1 MAKENYIAAMS
12 TSLTAAKTSPTIKD
26 TIPATPQYCFTTQN
40 TFGWHLLTAGL
51 LIQQWSQHQQ
61 IHNNNNSQLPQT
73 HLAGDIWN
81 KKISTALIHQ
91 AHRLWSIAQLQR
103 FYQNADLLDP
113 TVRQAIFSIP
123 MEEHIKKGGKHITQW
138 IQRNAKTVKKLKQM
152 RKKQLSTGQSTI
164 TRFFSH
170 TTQNIPTDLP
180 IAPPARSHNRPSAQ
194 RNYIHPPIP
203 IDGPRQ
209 NTIGQ
214 YFIPVTN
221 NSAQSTANHHNP
233 GQTTTTTAPKTPHN
247 TLHTPELH
255 STQNRNNNKTQ
266 PQSALT
272 ALEKGR

>member
-170 TTQNIPTDLP
+170 TTQNIPTELP
-180 IAPPARSHNRPSAQ
+180 IAPTARSHNRQSAQ
-194 RNYIHPPIP
+194 RTYIHKPIP
-203 IDGPRQ
+203 TNGTAKYNRSLLHTGHNQ
-209 NTIGQ
+209 FSSVHYQTSQ
-214 YFIPVTN
+214 SWTN
-221 NSAQSTANHHNP
+221 NHDHNP
-233 GQTTTTTAPKTPHN
+233 RNATQCFAHSGTSRQ
-247 TLHTPELH
+247 PEP
-255 STQNRNNNKTQ
+255 T
-266 PQSALT
+266 
-272 ALEKGR
+272 